1 MDNTNDIKEIITS
14 AGKLA
19 MTHFLEVTPAWKDD
33 KTYVTQADFAVQEYL
48 HGAMESAFPDDGIVA
63 EENDLR
69 KPPRGSKRYWV
80 IDPID
85 GTASFSAGLPIW
97 GVSIAL
103 VDDGHPLAGFFYI
116 PVTRDLF
123 HTGADGR
130 VYRNDRPMTIREPGA
145 FHRETS
151 LFIASR
157 LHRYYTVSRGYPGKL
172 RNLGSSVAH
181 LAYVATGSA
190 DAALVERVYV
200 WDIAAGMAMLQHN
213 GGVLRYVDGSP
224 IDLTVLLDGRRMPL
238 PALGGHPRTVNAFL
252 SLISYRGEGDA

>member
-1 MDNTNDIKEIITS
+1 MYSTIKEIITA
-14 AGKLA
+14 AGTLA
-19 MTHFLEVTPAWKDD
+19 LTYFLEVTPAWKENA
-33 KTYVTQADFAVQEYL
+33 TYVTAADLAVQTYL
-48 HGAMESAFPDDGIVA
+48 RERIEEAFPDDGIVA

-69 KPPRGSKRYWV
+69 KPPGGGDHTWV

-103 VDDGHPLAGFFYI
+103 VDGGHPIAGFFYS

-123 HTGADGR
+123 HTAPDGR
-130 VYRNDRPMTIREPGA
+130 VYRNDRPMAIREPGP

-157 LHRYYTVSRGYPGKL
+157 LHRYYTISRDYPGKL

-200 WDIAAGMAMLQHN
+200 WDIASGMAMLKQN
-213 GGVLRYVDGSP
+213 GGVLHY
-224 IDLTVLLDGRRMPL
+224 LDGTPVDLVPLLNGDRVPL
-238 PALGGHPRTVNAFL
+238 PMVGGHPQTVAAFT
-252 SLISYRGEGDA
+252 SLISYSGEDDV